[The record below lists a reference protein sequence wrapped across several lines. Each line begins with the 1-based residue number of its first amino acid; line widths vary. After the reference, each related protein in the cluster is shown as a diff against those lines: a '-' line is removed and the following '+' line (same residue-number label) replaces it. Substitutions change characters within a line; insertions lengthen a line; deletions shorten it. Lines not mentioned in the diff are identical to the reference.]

1 MLFALVVL
9 LVTYSTG
16 AILFFVRAREIALSL
31 GDEDGAQEVLE
42 VNLPLRVVITFAVR
56 PLCSVLLAIAWPP
69 LTLIYWFC
77 FREIRRERGRERSS
91 SNNTYD

>member
-16 AILFFVRAREIALSL
+16 AILFYVRAREIALSL

-42 VNLPLRVVITFAVR
+42 VNLLLRVVVTFAAR
-56 PLCSVLLAIAWPP
+56 PLCSVLLALAWPP
-69 LTLIYWFC
+69 LTLIYWLC
-77 FREIRRERGRERSS
+77 FREMRRERGRDRNSD
-91 SNNTYD
+91 NTYD